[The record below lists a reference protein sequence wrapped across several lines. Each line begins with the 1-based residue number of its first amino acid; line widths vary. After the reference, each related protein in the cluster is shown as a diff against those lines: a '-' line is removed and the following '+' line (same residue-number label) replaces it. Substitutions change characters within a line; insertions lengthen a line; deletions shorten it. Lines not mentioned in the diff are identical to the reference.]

1 MQSSAATGQALRP
14 PGVQPAGCPKA
25 PGRWVPTARGG
36 ACPTCPFLPLSDK
49 PGECPKV
56 RPHRCVEECEAD
68 WQCPRGQ
75 SCTHTGCGHICM
87 DSHVGEIR
95 GCFPARMCPV
105 PRGCGMC
112 LDICS
117 LDKECPWGYK
127 CCSNGC
133 GHVCSHRPVP
143 AREGSP
149 DRQALPA
156 PASMG
161 RKDKTQTCSSKDLSL
176 Y

>member
-1 MQSSAATGQALRP
+1 GPPTVGVMPGAVVLSCSTALPSPTQRL
-14 PGVQPAGCPKA
+14 GSFFVLTKQLLFG
-25 PGRWVPTARGG
+25 PGR
-36 ACPTCPFLPLSDK
+36 CPRDFI
-49 PGECPKV
+49 
-56 RPHRCVEECEAD
+56 RCVEECEAD

-87 DSHVGEIR
+87 DSHVG
-95 GCFPARMCPV
+95 GVCPV

-133 GHVCSHRPVP
+133 GHVCMRVPSGKGAGAVPHLFGHISSHPGH
-143 AREGSP
+143 A
-149 DRQALPA
+149 
-156 PASMG
+156 
-161 RKDKTQTCSSKDLSL
+161 
-176 Y
+176 